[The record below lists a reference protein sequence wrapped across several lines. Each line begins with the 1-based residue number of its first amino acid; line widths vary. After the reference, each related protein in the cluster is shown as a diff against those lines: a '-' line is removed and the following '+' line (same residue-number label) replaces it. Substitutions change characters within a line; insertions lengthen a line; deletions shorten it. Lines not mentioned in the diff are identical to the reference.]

1 MAATNPAEKD
11 ATTVDPIVK
20 AAATTDPMMALMK
33 KGEGDESVPA
43 EQGPAPGLT
52 GVCWCQ
58 WQEKRDG
65 RRYC

>member
-52 GVCWCQ
+52 GVC
-58 WQEKRDG
+58 
-65 RRYC
+65 